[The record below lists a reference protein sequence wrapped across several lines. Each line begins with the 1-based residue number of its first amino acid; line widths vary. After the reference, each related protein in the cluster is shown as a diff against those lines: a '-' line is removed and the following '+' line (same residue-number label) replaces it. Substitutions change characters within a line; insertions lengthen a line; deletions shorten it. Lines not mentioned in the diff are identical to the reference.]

1 MQCKTCKCE
10 MEIIRHR
17 IEAQGDNSPDTKTEV
32 FEVLEM
38 ACRSKQCPE
47 YGKVQA
53 EKRVQLM

>member
-10 MEIIRHR
+10 MEIIHHR
-17 IEAQGDNSPDTKTEV
+17 IEVQGDTSPDDKTEV

-53 EKRVQLM
+53 ETRVQLM